1 MDSINDVSD
10 EVLKGMQENMK
21 NFSSQNQ
28 EVTAPEPPKS
38 IYPDACPMSQAQDPM
53 KMFQDMMGGGAPFGM
68 PPSMGA
74 PGMPPMGMQ
83 GMFPPG
89 FAGMMGGF
97 NPDDLNR
104 MMAGFDM
111 NQGEDQDQD
120 DKDEPEVKEEK

>member
-1 MDSINDVSD
+1 
-10 EVLKGMQENMK
+10 MQENMK
-21 NFSSQNQ
+21 NFSGQNQ
-28 EVTAPEPPKS
+28 EPTAAQLPKS
-38 IYPDACPMSQAQDPM
+38 INPDASSMPLDPM
-53 KMFQDMMGGGAPFGM
+53 KMLQDMMGGGSPFGM

-89 FAGMMGGF
+89 LAGMMGGF

-111 NQGEDQDQD
+111 NQGEDED